1 MFLDVAFSIGHIMKT
16 EYKKINP
23 YLWTKKQFY
32 FMKHT
37 KSHPKS
43 IKKRCKIK
51 RSRKERLTLKNKC

>member
-37 KSHPKS
+37 KSHTKS
-43 IKKRCKIK
+43 IKKKGAK
-51 RSRKERLTLKNKC
+51 LSDPEKNALL